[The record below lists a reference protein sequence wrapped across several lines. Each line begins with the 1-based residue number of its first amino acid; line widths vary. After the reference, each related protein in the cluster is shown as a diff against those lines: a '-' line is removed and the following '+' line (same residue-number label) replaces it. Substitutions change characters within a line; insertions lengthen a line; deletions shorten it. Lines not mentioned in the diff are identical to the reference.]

1 MSTDTTRLLKQI
13 YRQTLNFV
21 PSFTFEVNDMARK
34 LKRKTGEKKAIRRDG
49 LKKIK
54 KISKLEEKK
63 REMCMSAVQCTEST
77 SVRRVDMGTGLAAC
91 T

>member
-49 LKKIK
+49 LKKNQKNLEVGRK
-54 KISKLEEKK
+54 KERNVHVSSP
-63 REMCMSAVQCTEST
+63 MH
-77 SVRRVDMGTGLAAC
+77 
-91 T
+91 